1 MTISERLSDIR
12 EKIARAEER
21 SGRVRGSVDLMA
33 VSKFHGREEVLEAL
47 ECGQTLFG
55 ENRVQEAVEKFSS
68 IPRFRERGA
77 LHLIGSLQRNKVKSI
92 LPHVDCIQSVD
103 RIELLEEI
111 LKHAS
116 SGTGMPNLLF
126 EYHTGEESKAGFSNT
141 DSLWRTLDLLVNS
154 SYSTQCKG
162 LMTMAP
168 YTNDAR
174 VISSSFRTL
183 ATLRLECQ
191 KRYPDLDFSVLSM
204 GMSNDYEIAIEEG
217 STLVR
222 IGTAIFGERA

>member
-1 MTISERLSDIR
+1 MTIKERLSAIR
-12 EKIARAEER
+12 EKIALAEER
-21 SGRVRGSVDLMA
+21 SGRAKGSVDLMA
-33 VSKFHGREEVLEAL
+33 VSKFHGRDEVLEAL
-47 ECGQTLFG
+47 ECGQTLYG
-55 ENRVQEAVEKFSS
+55 ENRVQEAIEKFST
-68 IPRFRERGA
+68 IPQFRERGT
-77 LHLIGSLQRNKVKSI
+77 LHLIGSLQRNKVKNI
-92 LPHVDCIQSVD
+92 LPHVDCIQSID

-116 SGTGMPNLLF
+116 AGKSMPDLLF

-141 DSLWRTLDLLVNS
+141 DSLWRSIDLLMES
-154 SYSTQCKG
+154 PFSTHCKG

-168 YTNDAR
+168 FTKDVN
-174 VISSSFRTL
+174 VIAFSFRTL
-183 ATLRLECQ
+183 ANVRLECQ